1 MICIWY
7 DSYFAGLIK
16 VNQTDL
22 SECLNRSLDGLQPTI
37 ETMLTLKWYSWFNE
51 KLDEN
56 ILGAK

>member
-37 ETMLTLKWYSWFNE
+37 ETILTLKWFNE